1 MSFFS
6 STINVTFYC
15 LIFAS
20 MAVHWEKSQHTSF
33 TLWDIDREFQNAHEA
48 YEQWQA
54 RNRRRR
60 PVWAC
65 LSVKSQDDEL
75 GRALS
80 LGRQVQ
86 RLLELGKELF
96 GTRFEQGDCTS
107 GSPVLMKI
115 SRTNPNQRNV
125 TPYSPLSSFVSNTKS
140 DSHSTTA
147 HCLIMQHQ
155 FLTTT
160 S

>member
-1 MSFFS
+1 
-6 STINVTFYC
+6 
-15 LIFAS
+15 
-20 MAVHWEKSQHTSF
+20 MAVHWENSQHTSF

-86 RLLELGKELF
+86 RLLEVGKELF

-107 GSPVLMKI
+107 WSWVFMRI
-115 SRTNPNQRNV
+115 NRTNPNQRNV
-125 TPYSPLSSFVSNTKS
+125 TPYSLLSSFVSSTKS
-140 DSHSTTA
+140 DSRSTTVRY
-147 HCLIMQHQ
+147 LIMQQQ
-155 FLTTT
+155 FLMTT
-160 S
+160 